1 MSVTEDSFS
10 WAPLSLFHFS
20 SLSLLLDPVL
30 FQSICL
36 SVFLQC
42 EHMQSTLMDT
52 KLVLKCLCLL
62 VPYTHSSWYSFTL
75 YSLKKKNKTKKTFI
89 YLAVPGLR
97 CGSGIFSCGMQSL
110 DAACGIL
117 VPWPGIEPRPPAL
130 GAQSLSHQ
138 TTREVPALYSWGPQD
153 RCCFFLKFSSLK
165 RNQKTLN

>member
-1 MSVTEDSFS
+1 MSVTEDSSS

-20 SLSLLLDPVL
+20 SVSFLLDPVP

-36 SVFLQC
+36 SVFLWC

-52 KLVLKCLCLL
+52 KLVLKCVCLL

-75 YSLKKKNKTKKTFI
+75 YSFKTNKQKNPLCIWLFHV
-89 YLAVPGLR
+89 LDVAV
-97 CGSGIFSCGMQSL
+97 GSLVFSMQSL

-117 VPWPGIEPRPPAL
+117 VPWPRIEPRPPAL

-153 RCCFFLKFSSLK
+153 RCCFFLKFSS
-165 RNQKTLN
+165 